1 MGQEYHLRIGS
12 QALFFPTEH
21 STHGRPDAEERNP
34 TFRDSQGVDALR
46 YLSAGQYV
54 IHAPW
59 VLAAPGTA
67 ILLTVL
73 GFNLVGDSL
82 RDALDPRLA
91 ATFGKRATRESLVSS
106 WKRVGKTK

>member
-1 MGQEYHLRIGS
+1 MLGQ
-12 QALFFPTEH
+12 
-21 STHGRPDAEERNP
+21 GRA
-34 TFRDSQGVDALR
+34 
-46 YLSAGQYV
+46 YV

-59 VLAAPGTA
+59 VLAAPGAA

-91 ATFGKRATRESLVSS
+91 ATFRASAPRSHRHRLAAKGVES
-106 WKRVGKTK
+106 